1 MHVCSGQP
9 CLAAPTKL
17 TIIDT
22 AAEESIIDTIEN
34 AAMHSTLVIVDL
46 EGTASMMTGFDATFT
61 SIESEKR
68 GFRPNQSIAQLKNSL
83 PKLFP
88 GANNITGTNIL
99 CK

>member
-1 MHVCSGQP
+1 M
-9 CLAAPTKL
+9 

-46 EGTASMMTGFDATFT
+46 EGTASMMAGFDATFT

-68 GFRPNQSIAQLKNSL
+68 GFRPNQSIAQLKTLCLSSSLAQTTLRGPTYFVNS
-83 PKLFP
+83 F
-88 GANNITGTNIL
+88 TGVHSAYGVRR
-99 CK
+99 